1 MNAYLR
7 EIHEIEAEKATLA
20 RLTALRQWRKT
31 EAPALW
37 REYSAWGP
45 EVYAAL
51 TSVSVVFG
59 VPFLSLFTM
68 KRGSGLTEARMLAM
82 VVLHR
87 DMKLSM
93 AIVAKIMGKQNGSTI
108 FHACRRVKTLTTRDR
123 IFRARAA
130 KVRELMARERKNR
143 EAAEAATQQPE
154 PPKHDLRLKPGTKV
168 PGVLKTR

>member
-20 RLTALRQWRKT
+20 RLTQLRQWRKN

-68 KRGSGLTEARMLAM
+68 KRGSGVTEARLLAM
-82 VVLHR
+82 AVLHQ
-87 DMKLSM
+87 DLKLSM
-93 AIVAKIMGKQNGSTI
+93 AIVAKILGKQNASTI
-108 FHACRRVKTLTTRDR
+108 FHACHRVKALASWDR

-130 KVRELMARERKNR
+130 KVRELIARERKSQAAV
-143 EAAEAATQQPE
+143 EAQEEAPAEPVR
-154 PPKHDLRLKPGTKV
+154 DVRLKAAKV
-168 PGVLKTR
+168 AGAGRAR